1 VRRGSPAREAS
12 GLADM
17 SGEDSG
23 AYAGLEIGRAL
34 EMARKRRGLSFKQ
47 VEEATK
53 IRAGYLADLEQ
64 ENFDVLPAVYVQGYL
79 KTYASFLHLD
89 ADAMVGEFKRRRSL
103 SDEPPYPLYVGPQE
117 DDSLDDIL
125 AALGGAAE
133 AKSRSATGEEEN
145 TRSALLPAGFN
156 GYLYLGI
163 AVFLVL
169 AVAAAVL
176 ALNVAG
182 DRQPAVSQIREP
194 LISQA
199 PETSPP
205 DAGEDARLQRPQK
218 DKEQDANDEKGESKP
233 DRPAGSEAEEEG
245 TDTKSQNPAKA
256 SAAAERDA
264 RKAPA
269 TAEPSRRDPANA
281 RDAAPARRNGTAPPS
296 SPRRNGTAPPS
307 SPRQTGRPGGA
318 PSGGGSS
325 PPPRN
330 DGELQVRVVVGAK
343 DPVRLTGGPFDD

>member
-1 VRRGSPAREAS
+1 MDHLREAS

-89 ADAMVGEFKRRRSL
+89 ANAMVGEFKRRRSL
-103 SDEPPYPLYVGPQE
+103 SEEPPYPLYVGPQE

-133 AKSRSATGEEEN
+133 AKSRSATGEEN

-169 AVAAAVL
+169 AAAGL
-176 ALNVAG
+176 ALTVAG
-182 DRQPAVSQIREP
+182 DRQPAVSQIRDP

-199 PETSPP
+199 PDASTP
-205 DAGEDARLQRPQK
+205 DAGEDARVQRPQK
-218 DKEQDANDEKGESKP
+218 DKEQDANDEKDESRS
-233 DRPAGSEAEEEG
+233 DRPAGSEAEKEG
-245 TDTKSQNPAKA
+245 ADTKSQNPAKA

-296 SPRRNGTAPPS
+296 SPR
-307 SPRQTGRPGGA
+307 QTGQPGGA

-325 PPPRN
+325 PPRN

>member
-1 VRRGSPAREAS
+1 
-12 GLADM
+12 M

-53 IRAGYLADLEQ
+53 IRTGYLADLEQ

-103 SDEPPYPLYVGPQE
+103 SEEPPYPLYVGPQE

-133 AKSRSATGEEEN
+133 AKSRPATGEN
-145 TRSALLPAGFN
+145 TRPALLPAGFN
-156 GYLYLGI
+156 GYLYLGS

-169 AVAAAVL
+169 AVAAAALV
-176 ALNVAG
+176 LNVAG
-182 DRQPAVSQIREP
+182 DREPAVSQIREP

-205 DAGEDARLQRPQK
+205 GAGEDARVQRPQK
-218 DKEQDANDEKGESKP
+218 DKEQDVDDEKDEPKP
-233 DRPAGSEAEEEG
+233 DQPAGSEAEKEG
-245 TDTKSQNPAKA
+245 ADTKSQNPARA
-256 SAAAERDA
+256 SAATERDA

-281 RDAAPARRNGTAPPS
+281 RDTAPARRNGTAPPS
-296 SPRRNGTAPPS
+296 SPR
-307 SPRQTGRPGGA
+307 QTGQPGGA

>member
-1 VRRGSPAREAS
+1 
-12 GLADM
+12 M
-17 SGEDSG
+17 SGEDSD

-103 SDEPPYPLYVGPQE
+103 SEEPPYPLYVGPQE

-133 AKSRSATGEEEN
+133 ATSRSATGEEEN
-145 TRSALLPAGFN
+145 TRPALLPAGFN
-156 GYLYLGI
+156 GYLYLGF

-169 AVAAAVL
+169 AVAAAAL

-182 DRQPAVSQIREP
+182 DREPAVSQIREP

-205 DAGEDARLQRPQK
+205 DAGEDARVQRPQK
-218 DKEQDANDEKGESKP
+218 NKEQDADDEKDESKP
-233 DRPAGSEAEEEG
+233 DRPAGSEAEE
-245 TDTKSQNPAKA
+245 TDTKSQDSANSTARA

-264 RKAPA
+264 RKASA
-269 TAEPSRRDPANA
+269 TAEPSRRDPADA
-281 RDAAPARRNGTAPPS
+281 RDAAPARRNGTAPP
-296 SPRRNGTAPPS
+296 PS
-307 SPRQTGRPGGA
+307 SPRPTGQPGGA

-330 DGELQVRVVVGAK
+330 DGELQVRVVVGAR